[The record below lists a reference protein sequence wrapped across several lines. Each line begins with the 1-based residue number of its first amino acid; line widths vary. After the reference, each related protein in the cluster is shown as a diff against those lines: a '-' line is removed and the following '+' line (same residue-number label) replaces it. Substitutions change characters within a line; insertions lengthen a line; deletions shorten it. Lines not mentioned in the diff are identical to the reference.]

1 MPQTL
6 LEPILIRHAVH
17 NGFKVRFDTTLLKFT
32 EGEETKI
39 ITATVQDKISGQEYH
54 IRTKY
59 LFGADGAQSRVVQQL
74 DLPLDRKPGQGF
86 AINVLVKADMS
97 HLVDSRKGNL
107 HWVMQP
113 DKEHPDFGWIGII
126 RMVKPWDEWMFIFF
140 PSGGADLNNQPTMEE
155 YQKRVRD
162 FIGDDTP
169 VGILNVSRWFI
180 NEVVADTFSK
190 GDNM

>member
-32 EGEETKI
+32 EDEETKI

-140 PSGGADLNNQPTMEE
+140 PSRCADLNIQPTMEE

-169 VGILNVSRWFI
+169 FDILNVSRWFI